1 MQIQKTVFEYLHPVT
16 KEWRKKM
23 INGFFEKEE
32 LEKQYF
38 DEIKNNRGNGV
49 FLPAELSRTFARR
62 EEEERR
68 TNRPSKTAD
77 KAAGYCLIFSCV

>member
-1 MQIQKTVFEYLHPVT
+1 MKLYVMLNGFMQIQKKTVFEYLHPVT

-38 DEIKNNRGNGV
+38 DEIK
-49 FLPAELSRTFARR
+49 
-62 EEEERR
+62 
-68 TNRPSKTAD
+68 K
-77 KAAGYCLIFSCV
+77 